1 MDFKLDGID
10 NLLSAKIIRNMGS
23 EIFLVE
29 IDHKEYPLRLVKG
42 SSDEFEFI
50 LDNTFY
56 HVKIIENK
64 ETSIKLLINDQFVT
78 IRKHSILTD
87 IIEKSLKSG
96 LIIDESK
103 IITSPIPGR
112 VIKVNVSVGD
122 SVQKGDSLVIL
133 ESMKMQVGIKTQS
146 EGIIKEIRVVELDTV
161 SRHDTI
167 AILE

>member
-29 IDHKEYPLRLVKG
+29 IDNKEYPLRLVKG

-64 ETSIKLLINDQFVT
+64 ETSVKLLINDQLVT

-87 IIEKSLKSG
+87 IIEKSLRSG

-112 VIKVNVSVGD
+112 VIKVNVSVGN
-122 SVQKGDSLVIL
+122 SVQKGDSIVIL

>member
-10 NLLSAKIIRNMGS
+10 NILSAKIIRNMGS

-29 IDHKEYPLRLVKG
+29 IDNKEYPLRLLKG
-42 SSDEFEFI
+42 NSDEFEFI

-64 ETSIKLLINDQFVT
+64 GTSIKLLINDQSVT
-78 IRKHSILTD
+78 LKKHSILTE
-87 IIEKSLKSG
+87 IIEKSIKSG

-122 SVQKGDSLVIL
+122 SVKKGDSIVIL
-133 ESMKMQVGIKTQS
+133 ESMKMQVGIKSQS
-146 EGIIKEIRVVELDTV
+146 EGIIKEINVVDLDTV
-161 SRHDTI
+161 SRNDTV